1 MLPPLRHPAVP
12 ALVGAL
18 VLATAGTATADTN
31 RSQQG
36 SDISGPVAAVLSP
49 ASAHADNAQTSR
61 QITDKADTTNW
72 SVIDYLGNRRGAAGG
87 GAAGGAGGAGGV
99 KGHKGSKGGAP
110 ASGATHSATGG
121 GK

>member
-49 ASAHADNAQTSR
+49 APAHPDNAQTSR
-61 QITDKADTTNW
+61 QITDKANTTNW

-87 GAAGGAGGAGGV
+87 GTAGAASGA
-99 KGHKGSKGGAP
+99 KGHKGSKGGAAP
-110 ASGATHSATGG
+110 AGGATHSATGS